1 MTDFKWLANDL
12 LVQSNIVKSWENLK
26 KMYLRDVNKIFW
38 ASKTDFGPYGRGGT
52 EKSVKFYK
60 WGPFMKGF

>member
-1 MTDFKWLANDL
+1 
-12 LVQSNIVKSWENLK
+12 
-26 KMYLRDVNKIFW
+26 MYLRDVNKIFS

-60 WGPFMKGF
+60 WGPFMKGFYFIG